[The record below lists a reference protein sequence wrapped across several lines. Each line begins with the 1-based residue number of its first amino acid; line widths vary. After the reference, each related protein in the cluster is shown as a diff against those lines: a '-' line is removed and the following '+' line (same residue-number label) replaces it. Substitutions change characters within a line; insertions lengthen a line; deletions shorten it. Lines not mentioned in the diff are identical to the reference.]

1 MLGPG
6 NFCVVSIW
14 AISDRQTEPL
24 KIPEWCLLAAS
35 SRLCFNLL
43 REQPALKFQTL
54 HNECNVLYTINL
66 LETFVVDIISRRWY
80 PILSQQVS
88 LLYVFQL
95 YIYVI
100 CSVVMNSSIAYLS
113 EVRYINY
120 DIVLFP
126 SWIISLI
133 HEYCMFG
140 LCRGC
145 NLFRMM
151 KVISNYYSIIL
162 NSYKFTPNS

>member
-6 NFCVVSIW
+6 NFCVVSVL

-24 KIPEWCLLAAS
+24 KIPEWCLLEAS

-66 LETFVVDIISRRWY
+66 LETFVDDIISRR
-80 PILSQQVS
+80 
-88 LLYVFQL
+88 
-95 YIYVI
+95 
-100 CSVVMNSSIAYLS
+100 C
-113 EVRYINY
+113 
-120 DIVLFP
+120 
-126 SWIISLI
+126 LI

-145 NLFRMM
+145 NLFRIMK
-151 KVISNYYSIIL
+151 KVISNYHSIIL
-162 NSYKFTPNS
+162 NSYKFTPNSRNWDVVFFRRF